1 MARFY
6 GSIYGSGKT
15 IAQKAGSKDSGINA
29 HIRGW
34 NIGVNV
40 NLLVDKDDNDIVSI
54 NLTGGSNDNFSKK
67 CLGRFKLNKKG
78 TIVKI
83 KN

>member
-40 NLLVDKDDNDIVSI
+40 NLLVDKDVK
-54 NLTGGSNDNFSKK
+54 LAQEERKAQAE
-67 CLGRFKLNKKG
+67 LERRRFK
-78 TIVKI
+78 IHRIDYVI
-83 KN
+83 YRDYII